1 MSDEPEEPFDLQGTR
16 AALDVMHDLMS
27 KLRRYVEWDA
37 DELPDDLYAITER
50 MAEHFD
56 ELEEAVADFENTFS
70 DDHWWPATPAG
81 KKEAGDAP
89 P

>member
-1 MSDEPEEPFDLQGTR
+1 MSDEPEEPFDLQSTR
-16 AALDVMHDLMS
+16 AGLDVLHDLMS

-37 DELPDDLYAITER
+37 DELPDDLYAITEC

-70 DDHWWPATPAG
+70 DDHWWPWAQARKAG
-81 KKEAGDAP
+81 ARDAP